1 MQKNRWA
8 ASLAALALTSLSLT
22 ACGGDDADSGSGSDD
37 ESAELEVLT
46 DDQAEQ
52 ALLSETVMG
61 ADFTAAEP
69 SEDSDDAAP
78 GCLAALDDLDDIGAE
93 TEAEVEYASTSEVG
107 LPSVEHSVFSYTETE
122 PITARIEEVS
132 TALDGCES
140 VDETDE
146 EGTEYALDLTVSTDT
161 TSDQADE
168 QITVEAVGTVVAG
181 GQEFPIGV
189 YMSSV
194 RVDNH
199 VSVIVFTDIP
209 EDEAA
214 SSETFETYVNAGA
227 DRLAAVAAGE
237 EPAEEPIA
245 APAT

>member
-8 ASLAALALTSLSLT
+8 VSLAALALTSVSLT
-22 ACGGDDADSGSGSDD
+22 ACGGDDSDSGSDS

-46 DDQAEQ
+46 AEQAEQ

-61 ADFTAAEP
+61 ADFTGAEP
-69 SEDSDDAAP
+69 EEGSDDGAP
-78 GCLAALDDLDDIGAE
+78 GCLAALDDLDDIGSE
-93 TEAEVEYASTSEVG
+93 TEAEIEYTSTSEVG

-122 PITARIEEVS
+122 PITERIEEVS

-140 VDETDE
+140 VDETDD

-237 EPAEEPIA
+237 EPAEDPIA